1 MLAAG
6 DIVRSVGDAWSEKYL
21 NKIFLVIEFLETNEF
36 GKKWIVLDHISG
48 GTLIIYEDE
57 VEKVAA

>member
-6 DIVRSVGDAWSEKYL
+6 DIVRSVGDSWSEKYL
-21 NKIFLVIEFLETNEF
+21 DKIFLVIEFVETNEF

>member
-1 MLAAG
+1 
-6 DIVRSVGDAWSEKYL
+6 VGDAWSDRYL
-21 NKIFLVIEFLETNEF
+21 DKIFLVIEFCEINEF
-36 GKKWIVLDHISG
+36 GRKWIVLDHISG

>member
-1 MLAAG
+1 VLAAG
-6 DIVRSVGDAWSEKYL
+6 DIVRSVGDAWSDRYL
-21 NKIFLVIEFLETNEF
+21 DKIFLVIEFCEINEF
-36 GKKWIVLDHISG
+36 GRKWIVLDHISG

>member
-1 MLAAG
+1 VLEVG
-6 DIVRSVGDAWSEKYL
+6 DIVRSVGDAWSDKYL
-21 NKIFLVIEFLETNEF
+21 DKLFLVITFFETNEF
-36 GKKWIVLDHISG
+36 GRKWIVLDHISG